1 MFIIVRQFTDLIQT
15 LSLVF
20 DIIID
25 VNIKIRIV
33 NYYRAMHN
41 HAITIKMCLYRYMI
55 STIYYYSELYVTEI
69 PYAALTLVRTI
80 NNILFSKRQN
90 NTTLIFFQFLLHF
103 ALSLK

>member
-1 MFIIVRQFTDLIQT
+1 MIQT

-25 VNIKIRIV
+25 VNIIIRIV

-41 HAITIKMCLYRYMI
+41 HAITIEMCLYGYII
-55 STIYYYSELYVTEI
+55 STIYYFSELYVIEI

-80 NNILFSKRQN
+80 NNILFSERQN
-90 NTTLIFFQFLLHF
+90 NTTLSFFKFLFHF